1 MFSLSPATADL
12 IVASL
17 LLGGLYVTISIGLNL
32 VFGVM
37 RVMNFAHGEF
47 VMLAM
52 YAVYWA
58 YEAGGIDPYVA
69 GLLVVPAVFL
79 LCVTVLRPF
88 VLWLVN
94 SPPLVQVFATLGLS
108 IALQNLALLL
118 WAGNYRSIQT
128 SYSNTLVDLA
138 STHVPLTRLVAFV
151 VAFIVVIALHLFMK
165 HSFFGKAVRA
175 TAQNRRTAR
184 LMGINVERVYVLV
197 FALGTSIAALAGV
210 LLMPIYSVYPGAGFQ
225 LALIAFV
232 VVVLGGLGS
241 LPGAVLGG
249 LLIGIVEVCSGYFL
263 APSMKQIVYFAVFIL
278 VLVTR
283 PAGLLGQR
291 GAEELGLK

>member
-1 MFSLSPATADL
+1 MGLSPATADL
-12 IVASL
+12 VVASL

-58 YEAGGIDPYVA
+58 YELGGIDPYVA

-118 WAGNYRSIQT
+118 WAGNFRSIQT

-138 STHVPLTRLVAFV
+138 NMHVPLTRLVAFV
-151 VAFIVVIALHLFMK
+151 VAFLVVIALHLFMK

-249 LLIGIVEVCSGYFL
+249 LLIGIVEVCSGYFI

-291 GAEELGLK
+291 GAEEVGLK

>member
-1 MFSLSPATADL
+1 MGLSPAAADL
-12 IVASL
+12 LVASL
-17 LLGGLYVTISIGLNL
+17 LLGGIYVTISIGLNL

-79 LCVTVLRPF
+79 ICITVLRPF
-88 VLWLVN
+88 VLWLAN

-118 WAGNYRSIQT
+118 WAGNFRTIQT
-128 SYSNTLVDLA
+128 SYGNTLVDIA
-138 STHVPLTRLVAFV
+138 TMRVPLTRLVAFV
-151 VAFIVVIALHLFMK
+151 AAFLVVIALHLFMK

-184 LMGINVERVYVLV
+184 LMGINVERVHVLV

-249 LLIGIVEVCSGYFL
+249 LLIGIVEVCSGYFI

-278 VLVTR
+278 VLVMR

-291 GAEELGLK
+291 GSEEVGLK

>member
-1 MFSLSPATADL
+1 MGLSPATGDL
-12 IVASL
+12 VVASL

-58 YEAGGIDPYVA
+58 YEAGGIDPYAA

-79 LCVTVLRPF
+79 ICVTVLRPF

-118 WAGNYRSIQT
+118 WAGNFRSIQT
-128 SYSNTLVDLA
+128 TYSNTLVDLA
-138 STHVPLTRLVAFV
+138 TVRLPLTRLIAFAVAFL
-151 VAFIVVIALHLFMK
+151 VVIALHLFMK
-165 HSFFGKAVRA
+165 YSFFGKAVRA

-184 LMGINVERVYVLV
+184 LMGINVERIYVLV

-210 LLMPIYSVYPGAGFQ
+210 LLMPIYSVYPGVGFQ
-225 LALIAFV
+225 LAIIAFV

-249 LLIGIVEVCSGYFL
+249 LLIGIVEVCSGYFI

-278 VLVTR
+278 VLVVR

-291 GAEELGLK
+291 GSEEVGLK

>member
-1 MFSLSPATADL
+1 MGLTPAAADL
-12 IVASL
+12 VVASL

-52 YAVYWA
+52 YGVYWA
-58 YEAGGIDPYVA
+58 YEAAGIDPYVA
-69 GLLVVPAVFL
+69 GLLVVPLVFL
-79 LCVTVLRPF
+79 ACMTLLRPF

-108 IALQNLALLL
+108 IALQNLALVL
-118 WAGNYRSIQT
+118 WAGNFRSIQT
-128 SYSNTLVDLA
+128 TYSNVLVDVA
-138 STHVPLTRLVAFV
+138 ATKIPLTRLVAFV
-151 VAFIVVIALHLFMK
+151 VAFLVVVALHLFMK
-165 HSFFGKAVRA
+165 MSFFGKAVRA

-184 LMGINVERVYVLV
+184 LMGIDVERIYVLV
-197 FALGTSIAALAGV
+197 FALGTAIAALAGV
-210 LLMPIYSVYPGAGFQ
+210 LLMPIYSVYPGVGFQ

-249 LLIGIVEVCSGYFL
+249 LLIGFVEVLSGYFI

-291 GAEELGLK
+291 GSEEVGLK

>member
-1 MFSLSPATADL
+1 MGLSPAAADL
-12 IVASL
+12 VVASL

-52 YAVYWA
+52 YGVYWA

-79 LCVTVLRPF
+79 VCVTVLRPF

-118 WAGNYRSIQT
+118 WAGNFRSIHT
-128 SYSNTLVDLA
+128 SYSNTIIDVA
-138 STHVPLTRLVAFV
+138 TVRVPLTRLIAFIVAFL
-151 VAFIVVIALHLFMK
+151 VVIALHLFMK

-184 LMGINVERVYVLV
+184 LMGINAERVYVLV

-249 LLIGIVEVCSGYFL
+249 LLIGIVEVCSGYFI

-291 GAEELGLK
+291 GSEEVGLK

>member
-1 MFSLSPATADL
+1 MGLTPAAADL
-12 IVASL
+12 VVASL
-17 LLGGLYVTISIGLNL
+17 LLGGLYVTVSIGLNL

-52 YAVYWA
+52 YGVYWA
-58 YEAGGIDPYVA
+58 YEAAGIDPYVA
-69 GLLVVPAVFL
+69 GLLVVPLVFL
-79 LCVTVLRPF
+79 VCVTLLRPF

-108 IALQNLALLL
+108 IALQNLALVL
-118 WAGNYRSIQT
+118 WAGNFRSIQT
-128 SYSNTLVDLA
+128 TYSNVLVDVA
-138 STHVPLTRLVAFV
+138 TTKIPLTRLVAFI
-151 VAFIVVIALHLFMK
+151 VAFLVVVALHLFMK
-165 HSFFGKAVRA
+165 RSLFGKAVRA

-184 LMGINVERVYVLV
+184 LMGIDVERIYVLV
-197 FALGTSIAALAGV
+197 FALGTAIAALAGV
-210 LLMPIYSVYPGAGFQ
+210 LLMPIYSVYPGVGFQ

-249 LLIGIVEVCSGYFL
+249 LLIGFVEVLSGYFI

-291 GAEELGLK
+291 GSGEVGLK